1 MPALHPNY
9 GVDEIRQF
17 LPISGNRALGFFG
30 TNYQKGGGDDTREL
44 IDLGIL
50 PIGFPL
56 LYAKALYGD
65 CLEDAAQLLNFSPK
79 DCGYMPAADL
89 MQFSMGVVLSQR
101 PETSFTKDDRQ
112 IYQHM
117 QPHLIDLLRL
127 YPADDDA
134 IESLAYTSKRL
145 AKRKR
150 DKVDTGQLADDE
162 TLRLAIDFYKTL
174 EENIATFPKHVQT
187 ILSPVFE

>member
-1 MPALHPNY
+1 M
-9 GVDEIRQF
+9 
-17 LPISGNRALGFFG
+17 PISKDLLVFGSFG
-30 TNYQKGGGDDTREL
+30 TNYLRGAGDNTREL

-50 PIGFPL
+50 PKGFPL
-56 LYAKALYGD
+56 LYARALYGD
-65 CLEDAAQLLNFSPK
+65 CLEEAAKLLNFSPK